1 MLLPDIS
8 LRQMYSTKQSR
19 VSQFHRNIATK
30 MTQSQNMFESDH
42 KVEYPEK
49 DEENFDD
56 PSLEEIVE
64 QLSSD
69 QDETPAK
76 IPFFSSLNLDA
87 LISVAKNTK
96 SEKRNKKR
104 RKNFTKEAILNS
116 LRMKQFICQFCPMPV
131 ESEDTCTKHKPKV
144 SYECEFCNKTFSF
157 NSLLVA
163 HTRYAHSKLI
173 KQTVYRSIGGTSPKN
188 KNAKKIFSVLS
199 KMR

>member
-1 MLLPDIS
+1 
-8 LRQMYSTKQSR
+8 
-19 VSQFHRNIATK
+19 
-30 MTQSQNMFESDH
+30 MFESDH
-42 KVEYPEK
+42 KADHPEK
-49 DEENFDD
+49 DEENFGD
-56 PSLEEIVE
+56 PSMEEIVE

-69 QDETPAK
+69 QDKMLAK
-76 IPFFSSLNLDA
+76 IPFFASFNLDA

-96 SEKRNKKR
+96 GEKRNKKR

-116 LRMKQFICQFCPMPV
+116 LRKKQFICQFCPMPV
-131 ESEDTCTKHKPKV
+131 ESGYTCTKHKPKV

-173 KQTVYRSIGGTSPKN
+173 KQTVCRSIGGTSPKN
-188 KNAKKIFSVLS
+188 KNVRKIFSVLS